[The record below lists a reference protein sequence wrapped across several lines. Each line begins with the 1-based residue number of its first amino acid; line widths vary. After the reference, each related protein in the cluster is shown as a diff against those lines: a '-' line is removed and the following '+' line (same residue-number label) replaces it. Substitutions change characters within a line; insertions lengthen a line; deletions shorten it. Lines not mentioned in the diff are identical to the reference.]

1 MIRGFFTAMVL
12 VALAY
17 AASFVLFVSLLPM
30 TPSSVPK
37 ADGIVVL
44 TGGGTRLDRADDLF
58 ESGVGKRLLISGVD
72 LATSK
77 KTLKRLVHG
86 GPRFDCCADV
96 GYSAEDTRGNA
107 QEAASWTRRHGFHRV
122 ILVTARYHMPRS
134 LREFSTAMPD
144 VTLVP
149 YPVEQGRID
158 LSGWWRYPRTVFLL
172 HREYVK
178 YLATLVTT
186 SMAQS
191 AKSMS

>member
-1 MIRGFFTAMVL
+1 MIRGFFTAMML

-17 AASFVLFVSLLPM
+17 VAGFVLFVSLLPM
-30 TPSSVPK
+30 TPQSVPK

-44 TGGGTRLDRADDLF
+44 TGGGARLDRADDLF

-77 KTLKRLVHG
+77 KTLKHLVHG
-86 GPRFDCCADV
+86 GARFDCCADV

-107 QEAASWTRRHGFHRV
+107 QEAATWARNNNFRRV

-134 LREFSTAMPD
+134 LQEFSAAMPD
-144 VTLVP
+144 VTLLP
-149 YPVEQGRID
+149 YPVEQERID
-158 LSGWWRYPRTVFLL
+158 LAGWWHYPRTIFLL

-178 YLATLVTT
+178 YLASIVTT
-186 SMAQS
+186 SMAR
-191 AKSMS
+191 A